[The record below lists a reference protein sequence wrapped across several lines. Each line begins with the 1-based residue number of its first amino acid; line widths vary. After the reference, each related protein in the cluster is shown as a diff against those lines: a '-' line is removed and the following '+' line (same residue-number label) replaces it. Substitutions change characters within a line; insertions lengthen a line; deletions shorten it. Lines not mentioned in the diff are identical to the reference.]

1 MKSATL
7 AALATLTLFA
17 TTTQA
22 ADPNNNSECK
32 ALKAQIKRIDEA
44 ARKNSTEYL
53 TEQRRQA
60 VKRFN
65 ELGCSNFD

>member
-1 MKSATL
+1 MKNSKLATL
-7 AALATLTLFA
+7 AALALL
-17 TTTQA
+17 TTTAQA
-22 ADPNNNSECK
+22 ADPANNSECK